1 MESCD
6 QIAVRS
12 TDVSEHV
19 VYSVPRR
26 EPPSAS
32 SFTVAPFA
40 RTASGCFNN
49 ADNDGSGSSSSMSSV
64 HGPRR
69 LLGWLKRTYFVFP
82 WNYFWLFLAVMT
94 ILLWLGFVVTFF
106 LIIHGHFLPDRS
118 DIEHV
123 ETVLKPHFSSHMVR
137 RDLSTV
143 NISAIPVPDG
153 IVWDKVMF
161 DIYGPTELIQIPYV
175 LKLSMNDIVIPGI
188 VSDDWDVKTV
198 DSMLTDLQ
206 YYTVYD
212 DEDAYQFRDN
222 HGDMFC
228 YNYYGYHFI
237 HKASSPKPMFNY
249 VQWEHCSTPPQG
261 SSKTYYDKF
270 AYFAGHDP
278 RPRVP
283 RKKRFLYEVLN
294 EIWKLSQQEAAARLR
309 QIDQEN
315 LMQTLSVVDNGMHT
329 LSERV
334 YTIDS
339 IVSSA
344 IDIIKS
350 DVSSL
355 YHGQSQTLSM
365 MQLGWTLQTL
375 KAGRVPWQHV
385 RAREIFISFNLT
397 RQQQLM
403 AKKEATYVMLNIE
416 KLEKLPFT
424 VAEIPSAEW

>member
-1 MESCD
+1 MESFD

-32 SFTVAPFA
+32 LFTVAPFA
-40 RTASGCFNN
+40 RTASGCFND
-49 ADNDGSGSSSSMSSV
+49 ADNDVSGSSSSMSSV

-69 LLGWLKRTYFVFP
+69 LLGWPKRTYFVFP

-94 ILLWLGFVVTFF
+94 LLLWLGFVVTLF

-143 NISAIPVPDG
+143 NISAIPIPDG

-222 HGDMFC
+222 HG
-228 YNYYGYHFI
+228 
-237 HKASSPKPMFNY
+237 PK
-249 VQWEHCSTPPQG
+249 
-261 SSKTYYDKF
+261 
-270 AYFAGHDP
+270 
-278 RPRVP
+278 VP
-283 RKKRFLYEVLN
+283 RKKRFLYEVYN

-315 LMQTLSVVDNGMHT
+315 LMPTLSVVDNGMHT
-329 LSERV
+329 LSDRV

-350 DVSSL
+350 DMSSL
-355 YHGQSQTLSM
+355 YHGQSQTRSI

-403 AKKEATYVMLNIE
+403 AKMEATYVMLNIE
-416 KLEKLPFT
+416 KLEKLTFT
-424 VAEIPSAEW
+424 VAEILSAEWLIHGVIN

>member
-1 MESCD
+1 MSSYNMWPILHSRPRGTPSSSGIPLTTGEEVPLQVIFTDTVSSPSLGRVDDDLAIIPPTAINMESCD

-12 TDVSEHV
+12 TDDSEHV

-40 RTASGCFNN
+40 RTASGCFND

-118 DIEHV
+118 DIEHM

-228 YNYYGYHFI
+228 YNYYGHHFI
-237 HKASSPKPMFNY
+237 HKASSPTPMFNY

-270 AYFAGHDP
+270 AYFSGHDQ
-278 RPRVP
+278 R
-283 RKKRFLYEVLN
+283 N
-294 EIWKLSQQEAAARLR
+294 A
-309 QIDQEN
+309 
-315 LMQTLSVVDNGMHT
+315 
-329 LSERV
+329 
-334 YTIDS
+334 
-339 IVSSA
+339 
-344 IDIIKS
+344 KS
-350 DVSSL
+350 
-355 YHGQSQTLSM
+355 YYF
-365 MQLGWTLQTL
+365 
-375 KAGRVPWQHV
+375 K
-385 RAREIFISFNLT
+385 
-397 RQQQLM
+397 
-403 AKKEATYVMLNIE
+403 
-416 KLEKLPFT
+416 
-424 VAEIPSAEW
+424 VAY